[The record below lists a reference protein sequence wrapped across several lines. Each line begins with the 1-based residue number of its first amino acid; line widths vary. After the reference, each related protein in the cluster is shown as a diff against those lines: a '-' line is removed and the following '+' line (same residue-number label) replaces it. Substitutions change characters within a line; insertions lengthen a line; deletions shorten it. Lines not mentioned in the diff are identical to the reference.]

1 MPLRQVQGPSNTTG
15 ILVLQLV
22 MAEIGAPSHTFT
34 SCKYLSINPIV
45 SILLIY
51 LSIFFSNL
59 YLNSYT
65 RSPGSCQ

>member
-1 MPLRQVQGPSNTTG
+1 MPLLQVQGPSNTTG

-34 SCKYLSINPIV
+34 SCNQSNCFNFADLPEY
-45 SILLIY
+45 
-51 LSIFFSNL
+51 FFSNL

-65 RSPGSCQ
+65 RSSGSCQ